1 MELGRASVAAKALN
15 INALCD
21 IYASLLAA
29 CLPRKTLHIRSVV
42 TALASREN
50 AFSLGP
56 LRVDAVDKVGDEVV
70 DALICVCGWI
80 ERRSSPGSDEI
91 VLAIDG
97 LPTNAVRRDRPPTGS
112 LAAARFD
119 LQAS

>member
-1 MELGRASVAAKALN
+1 MIKPQHELLNYHTLPVQAPGRSSN
-15 INALCD
+15 HRC
-21 IYASLLAA
+21 
-29 CLPRKTLHIRSVV
+29 RSW
-42 TALASREN
+42 
-50 AFSLGP
+50 
-56 LRVDAVDKVGDEVV
+56 VDAVDKVGDEVV

>member
-1 MELGRASVAAKALN
+1 MAFEPIQFRP
-15 INALCD
+15 
-21 IYASLLAA
+21 LA
-29 CLPRKTLHIRSVV
+29 
-42 TALASREN
+42 
-50 AFSLGP
+50 
-56 LRVDAVDKVGDEVV
+56 DAVDKVGDEVV